1 MQPPPAAGPSRSR
14 RPEPI
19 RASAP
24 PASLRGSAQALDAA
38 PKRGLAQW
46 MTWMVQRSGAAS
58 ASVPASAPR
67 VSASIPAKGGSSM
80 TKPALPALT

>member
-1 MQPPPAAGPSRSR
+1 M
-14 RPEPI
+14 
-19 RASAP
+19 RANAP
-24 PASLRGSAQALDAA
+24 PASERGSAQAPEAA

-67 VSASIPAKGGSSM
+67 VSVSIPANGGSSM
-80 TKPALPALT
+80 TKPALEALT